1 MNLTLLRPIP
11 WWKKDNKKTKNDQLK
26 VRLICQINN
35 MPKVEAFFTQ
45 MRQEKEM
52 EGSSK
57 VVLKEGPVYTMGM

>member
-1 MNLTLLRPIP
+1 MV
-11 WWKKDNKKTKNDQLK
+11 KKDNKKTKNDQLK
-26 VRLICQINN
+26 VRLICQIKN